1 MKEAPRSKIGEHTTE
16 GTPDAQWH
24 TVKISRRVASG
35 SIRVFW
41 DDMDSVMTATDR
53 TFGWGQIGLGSFDD
67 TGFWD
72 DVRLYGEVM
81 EAPMP

>member
-1 MKEAPRSKIGEHTTE
+1 MGQPMLLGARKI
-16 GTPDAQWH
+16 QWLAILPFPCLPL
-24 TVKISRRVASG
+24 VP
-35 SIRVFW
+35 
-41 DDMDSVMTATDR
+41 VMTATDR

-72 DVRLYGEVM
+72 DIRLYGEVM